1 MGQASAL
8 PQWLNLI
15 WMSLSMITLV
25 GAGIW
30 TIFIFYPYLKV
41 MKEMQIEALK
51 MGRESTDI
59 LEGMN
64 KEMKPMI
71 DKIDHTLSSADDLL
85 NQANDPEKSKIITHF
100 ERTINRSM
108 VDVREEGGKI
118 REELQKLSGAFTK
131 KIVAPAPQRYVM
143 EDKTNGR

>member
-15 WMSLSMITLV
+15 WMSLSMVTLV

-51 MGRESTDI
+51 LGKESTKVLQGLNEEI
-59 LEGMN
+59 
-64 KEMKPMI
+64 KPMV
-71 DKIDHTLSSADDLL
+71 DKIHSNLDRAESMFDKVEEREIFDKVEEHLHSIRDAVEEKTRPLPLL
-85 NQANDPEKSKIITHF
+85 RRPVTVKS
-100 ERTINRSM
+100 NGS
-108 VDVREEGGKI
+108 EE
-118 REELQKLSGAFTK
+118 
-131 KIVAPAPQRYVM
+131 
-143 EDKTNGR
+143 